1 MSEIYKVGIAPTSEI
16 IKDSFDPKKH
26 KTVTLEKREDA
37 EDLYQSLGQQA
48 SGEKKKDS
56 QSAFITIE
64 TK

>member
-1 MSEIYKVGIAPTSEI
+1 MNTIYKVGIAPTKNLV
-16 IKDSFDPKKH
+16 KDEFDPKNY
-26 KTVTLEKREDA
+26 KTVTLDKREDA

-48 SGEKKKDS
+48 SGERKKDS